1 MTEFA
6 TIARPY
12 AKALFSLATE
22 KNQVD
27 NWLSHL
33 AELAWLMQQ
42 STVVDFLNQADK
54 SYATQA
60 DDLLNLLS
68 KSSVSKEFKNFV
80 YVVAQEKRL
89 VVLPEIYV
97 QYENLVLADS
107 STKEAVIY
115 TAYKIGSEGQRAKI
129 ISDLEQHFNT
139 RLKASFKI
147 APDLIGGLKVEVGD
161 QVLDLS
167 VQGKLKALYATM
179 TN

>member
-27 NWLSHL
+27 NWLSNL

-54 SYATQA
+54 NYTTQA

-97 QYENLVLADS
+97 QYENLVLAGND
-107 STKEAVIY
+107 TKEAVIY
-115 TAYKIGSEGQRAKI
+115 TAYDVTSEGQRAKI
-129 ISDLEQHFNT
+129 ISDLEQYFNT

-147 APDLIGGLKVEVGD
+147 EPDLIGGLKVEVGD